1 MSTSQSE
8 GLELRDGT
16 IARLE
21 EDFADLWRALQAAVT
36 LGAADRIGHS
46 AKSLAAYLAARD
58 RLAISALE
66 DLEHGR
72 IPVLAGIRE
81 EGLRAMAPFA
91 TVELPAE
98 AVLRWLRSVHEAL
111 MERLR
116 GSSAELWQD
125 GIVPDGRTLPQLLGA
140 DEGGPT
146 LYAAVAAEVRAIVSR
161 STAD

>member
-1 MSTSQSE
+1 METSLPQ
-8 GLELRDGT
+8 LLRDET
-16 IARLE
+16 VARLE
-21 EDFADLWRALQAAVT
+21 QDFADLWRALQAAVT
-36 LGAADRIGHS
+36 LGAADRAGHS

-72 IPVLAGIRE
+72 RPVLAGIRD

-91 TVELPAE
+91 TIELPAD
-98 AVLRWLRSVHEAL
+98 AVLRWFRSVHEAL

-116 GSSAELWQD
+116 ATAPELWREPLL
-125 GIVPDGRTLPQLLGA
+125 PDGRSLPQLLGA
-140 DEGGPT
+140 DDAGPT

-161 STAD
+161 TAGD